1 MRRAAWFTRKT
12 NRMMATLHVSCGL
25 RQHAGQ
31 AQMPYKHLHRVCA
44 ISDSRIRGQI
54 TVQLP
59 ASMPHLSV
67 PASPAQSLQ
76 TLASSLKRSNTF
88 TVQVHGRTLHSCT
101 EFPNANPRIDDN
113 KGPRT
118 PQHHL
123 HNNSSNDEANQPSKI
138 PAMKTVT
145 YTPRDENRLRALRRD
160 PSVLSLLNMYD
171 NHGRLDEH
179 AFSNSPPNSAPIQ
192 EGREQTKH
200 GGSTLRQLL
209 GESDKGEATE
219 GDISWADRVL
229 QCVDPSSAGVAI
241 C

>member
-1 MRRAAWFTRKT
+1 
-12 NRMMATLHVSCGL
+12 
-25 RQHAGQ
+25 
-31 AQMPYKHLHRVCA
+31 
-44 ISDSRIRGQI
+44 
-54 TVQLP
+54 
-59 ASMPHLSV
+59 MPHLSV

-101 EFPNANPRIDDN
+101 EFPNANPRLDDS
-113 KGPRT
+113 KEPHT
-118 PQHHL
+118 PQHIDG
-123 HNNSSNDEANQPSKI
+123 HNNPSKDDPTQLPKI

-192 EGREQTKH
+192 EGREQTKR

-209 GESDKGEATE
+209 GQSDKGEATE

-229 QCVDPSSAGVAI
+229 QYVMTSCRIVSVY
-241 C
+241 